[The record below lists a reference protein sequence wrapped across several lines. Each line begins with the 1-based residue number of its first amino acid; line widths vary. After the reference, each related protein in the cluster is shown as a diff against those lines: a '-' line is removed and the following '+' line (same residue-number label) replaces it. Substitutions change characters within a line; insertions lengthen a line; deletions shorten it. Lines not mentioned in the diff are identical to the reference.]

1 MHRDCRGD
9 YEDKHQWFH
18 EHLSQTSATSIS
30 DTIDLPALLRF
41 NDGTLFNVTIY
52 DEKRELH
59 IVDTHWGLT
68 AMSSQLNES
77 GL

>member
-1 MHRDCRGD
+1 MHPDCRGD
-9 YEDKHQWFH
+9 YEEKHQWFY
-18 EHLSQTSATSIS
+18 EHLSQTSATTIS

-41 NDGTLFNVTIY
+41 NDGTPFNVTIY
-52 DEKRELH
+52 DEKRQLH
-59 IVDTHWGLT
+59 IVDTHWSLT